1 MEIDKTTLNDLNIFN
16 GENNLSL
23 FGKINSTNTTNGEV
37 QLKLFLSTP
46 LKNIE
51 EIKAVQ
57 DTLKHIIPLLEKWP
71 NQISNGTIKVIERFY
86 ETNLSPIPENAS
98 FYHAKLYSIL
108 QKADFS
114 LLKFSVNHCF
124 DFIKGLKSIIHL
136 LSNLETPTL
145 LKNALQEI
153 EKLTTKNAFD
163 IIDKNEQFN
172 QLTVKEIMQLGYF
185 FRNQYK
191 SSMFDLLKLHAKIDA
206 WYGMA
211 KSVKEHQLSF
221 PVFVETERPFF
232 NAKGLHHL
240 ILNNPTPY
248 DFNLDQQKHFLFLTG
263 ANMAGKSTFI
273 KSVGSAVFLAHT
285 GMAVPAQ
292 AMELSFFD
300 GMLSNINIMD
310 DLSKGESYFYNEV
323 QRIKTSIQ
331 KINDGKKWLLLI
343 DELFKGTNVEDA
355 MKCSTIVIEG
365 LIKIPSVLCILSTHL
380 YEISDALK
388 KHNNIKFNYFETA
401 FIDEQFQFS
410 YALKEGVSNDRL
422 GYLILKKE
430 GVVQM
435 LEDLGTK

>member
-1 MEIDKTTLNDLNIFN
+1 MEIDQTTLNDLNIFN

-23 FGKINSTNTTNGEV
+23 FGKINFTNTTNGED

-86 ETNLSPIPENAS
+86 DSNLNAIPERVS
-98 FYHAKLYSIL
+98 FYHAKLFSIL
-108 QKADFS
+108 QKADYS

-124 DFIKGLKSIIHL
+124 DFIKGLKLIVHL
-136 LSNLETPTL
+136 ISNSEMPIL
-145 LKNALQEI
+145 LKNVLTDI
-153 EKLTTKNAFD
+153 EKLTQKKSLE
-163 IIDKNEQFN
+163 IIDKTENAN
-172 QLTVKEIMQLGYF
+172 QLNVQQIVQLGYF

-191 SSMFDLLKLHAKIDA
+191 SSMLDLLKIHAKIDA
-206 WYGMA
+206 WFGMA
-211 KSVKEHQLSF
+211 KSVSELQLSF
-221 PVFVETERPFF
+221 PVFVESERPFF
-232 NAKGLHHL
+232 TANGLYHL

-285 GMAVPAQ
+285 GMAIPAQ
-292 AMELSFFD
+292 AMELSFLD

-331 KINDGKKWLLLI
+331 KINDGKKWLVLI

-388 KHNNIKFNYFETA
+388 RHNNIKFNYFETA
-401 FIDEQFQFS
+401 FVDEQFQFS

-435 LEDLGTK
+435 LDNLGTK

>member
-23 FGKINSTNTTNGEV
+23 FGKINFTNTTNGEA

-57 DTLKHIIPLLEKWP
+57 DTLKHIIPLQEKWP

-98 FYHAKLYSIL
+98 FYHAKLYLIL

-136 LSNLETPTL
+136 LSNLETPAL
-145 LKNALQEI
+145 LKNALQDI
-153 EKLTTKNAFD
+153 EKLTAKNAFD

-172 QLTVKEIMQLGYF
+172 QLSVKEIMQLGYY

-191 SSMFDLLKLHAKIDA
+191 SSMLDLLKLHAKIDA
-206 WYGMA
+206 WFGMS

-221 PVFVETERPFF
+221 PVFVERERPFF
-232 NAKGLHHL
+232 NTKGLHHL

-248 DFNLDQQKHFLFLTG
+248 DFSLDQQQHFLFLTG

-292 AMELSFFD
+292 TMELSIFD

-331 KINDGKKWLLLI
+331 KINDGKKWLVLI

-365 LIKIPSVLCILSTHL
+365 LVKIPNALCILSTHL
-380 YEISDALK
+380 YEISESLK
-388 KHNNIKFNYFETA
+388 KHNSIKFNYFETA
-401 FIDEQFQFS
+401 FKDDQFQFS
-410 YALKEGVSNDRL
+410 YALKEGVSNDRI

-430 GVVQM
+430 GVIQM
-435 LEDLGTK
+435 LEDLSNK

>member
-23 FGKINSTNTTNGEV
+23 FGKINFTSTTNGEA

-51 EIKAVQ
+51 QIKAVQ

-124 DFIKGLKSIIHL
+124 DFIKGLKSIVHL
-136 LSNLETPTL
+136 LSNFETPTL
-145 LKNALQEI
+145 LKNALHDI
-153 EKLTTKNAFD
+153 EKLTQKKSLE

-172 QLTVKEIMQLGYF
+172 QLTGKEIMQLGYF
-185 FRNQYK
+185 FRHQYK

-206 WYGMA
+206 WFGMA

-221 PVFVETERPFF
+221 PVFVERERPFF

-248 DFNLDQQKHFLFLTG
+248 DFSLDQQQHFLFLTG

-292 AMELSFFD
+292 EMELSFFD

-331 KINDGKKWLLLI
+331 KINDGKKWLVLI

-355 MKCSTIVIEG
+355 IKCSTIVIEG
-365 LIKIPSVLCILSTHL
+365 LIKIPNVLCILSTHL

-430 GVVQM
+430 GVIQM
-435 LEDLGTK
+435 LEDLSNK

>member
-23 FGKINSTNTTNGEV
+23 FGKINFTTTTNGEN

-46 LKNIE
+46 LKSIE
-51 EIKAVQ
+51 EIKSVQ
-57 DTLKHIIPLLEKWP
+57 DTIKYIIPFVNSWP
-71 NQISNGTIKVIERFY
+71 TEISNGTIKVIERFY
-86 ETNLSPIPENAS
+86 DSNLNAIPERVS
-98 FYHAKLYSIL
+98 FYHAKLFSFL
-108 QKADFS
+108 QKSDYS

-124 DFIKGLKSIIHL
+124 DFIKGLKSIVHL
-136 LSNLETPTL
+136 LSNSETPIV
-145 LKNALQEI
+145 LKNVLADI
-153 EKLTTKNAFD
+153 EKLTTKKAIE
-163 IIDKNEQFN
+163 IIDKTENAN
-172 QLTVKEIMQLGYF
+172 QLNVQEIIQLGYF
-185 FRNQYK
+185 FRNQFK
-191 SSMFDLLKLHAKIDA
+191 SSMLDLLKIHAKIDA
-206 WYGMA
+206 WFGMA
-211 KSVKEHQLSF
+211 KSVHEHQLSF
-221 PVFVETERPFF
+221 PVFVERERPFF

-292 AMELSFFD
+292 NMELSFFD

-323 QRIKTSIQ
+323 QRIKSTIH
-331 KINDGKKWLLLI
+331 KINDGRKWLILI

-365 LIKIPSVLCILSTHL
+365 LVKIPNVLCILSTHL
-380 YEISDALK
+380 YEISESLK
-388 KHNNIKFNYFETA
+388 TQNAIKFNYFETS
-401 FIDEQFQFS
+401 FIEDQFQFS

-430 GVVQM
+430 GVIQM
-435 LEDLGTK
+435 LEDLSNK

>member
-23 FGKINSTNTTNGEV
+23 FGKINFTNTTNGEA

-46 LKNIE
+46 LKNSE

-57 DTLKHIIPLLEKWP
+57 DTLKHIIPFLEKWP

-86 ETNLSPIPENAS
+86 DSNLNAIPERVS
-98 FYHAKLYSIL
+98 FYHAKLFSIL
-108 QKADFS
+108 QKSDYS

-124 DFIKGLKSIIHL
+124 DFVKGLKSILHL
-136 LSNLETPTL
+136 ISNSETPIL
-145 LKNALQEI
+145 LKNVLADI
-153 EKLTTKNAFD
+153 EKLTQKKSLE
-163 IIDKNEQFN
+163 IIDKTENAN
-172 QLTVKEIMQLGYF
+172 QLNVQQIVQLGYF
-185 FRNQYK
+185 FRHQYK
-191 SSMFDLLKLHAKIDA
+191 SSMSDLLKIHAKIDA
-206 WYGMA
+206 WFGMA
-211 KSVKEHQLSF
+211 KSVSELQLSF
-221 PVFVETERPFF
+221 PVFVESEQSFF
-232 NAKGLHHL
+232 NAKGLYHL
-240 ILNNPTPY
+240 ILSNPTPY
-248 DFNLDQQKHFLFLTG
+248 DFSLDQQKHFLFLTG

-331 KINDGKKWLLLI
+331 KINDGKKWLVLI

-355 MKCSTIVIEG
+355 IKCSTIVIEG
-365 LIKIPSVLCILSTHL
+365 LIKIPNVLCILSTHL

-401 FIDEQFQFS
+401 FIDEHFQFS